1 MKKKALSFLQP
12 LLFTLGGAIAGYAY
26 YALIGCSTGA
36 CAITSSP
43 VRSTLYFAL
52 VGFLLSFVFRK
63 GCRDGCST

>member
-1 MKKKALSFLQP
+1 MKKKRLSFLHP

-26 YALIGCSTGA
+26 YALVGCATGT

-43 VRSTLYFAL
+43 VSSTLYLAL

-63 GCRDGCST
+63 ECRDGCST

>member
-1 MKKKALSFLQP
+1 MKKTLRALLQP
-12 LLFTLGGAIAGYAY
+12 LLFTLGGAAAGYAY
-26 YALIGCSTGA
+26 YALVGCATGT

-43 VRSTLYFAL
+43 VRSALYFAL